1 MRSFLKEDLVRY
13 RITRAKET
21 LIEAKKMFELEFYNT
36 CINRLY
42 YSCFYA
48 VNALLVN
55 NNIIATSHNG
65 VRQMFG
71 LHFVKSGKISKENGK
86 LFSDLFDNRQKGDYV
101 DFIKYSKDTVLEFIK
116 PVENFIKSIEKL
128 LQK

>member
-1 MRSFLKEDLVRY
+1 MVRY